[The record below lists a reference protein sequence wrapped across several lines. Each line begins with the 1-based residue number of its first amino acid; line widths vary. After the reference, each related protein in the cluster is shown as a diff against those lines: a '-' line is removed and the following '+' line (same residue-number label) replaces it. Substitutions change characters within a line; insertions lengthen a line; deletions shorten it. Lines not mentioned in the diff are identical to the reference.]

1 MEMHRVAGGQQLG
14 RTRFH
19 FVGRSM
25 FDVANPLEVVLGAAG
40 STSVTMITHEVLDRR
55 EPRT

>member
-1 MEMHRVAGGQQLG
+1 MHRVAGGQQLG